1 MLQVTEDAALR
12 ERIAAV
18 LTKLHLPTA
27 HEYPAE
33 QLMEIISHDKKHS
46 GNKINLIL
54 VKTPGQA
61 EIVKM
66 PLDAVQKYL

>member
-1 MLQVTEDAALR
+1 
-12 ERIAAV
+12 
-18 LTKLHLPTA
+18 
-27 HEYPAE
+27 
-33 QLMEIISHDKKHS
+33 MEIISHDKKHS